1 MPGTADGI
9 TVCLCV
15 TSDIEAFFQPRLT
28 HSGNGYL
35 TPLASI
41 RAKPG
46 IEQSLIRPRQ
56 P

>member
-28 HSGNGYL
+28 NGYL